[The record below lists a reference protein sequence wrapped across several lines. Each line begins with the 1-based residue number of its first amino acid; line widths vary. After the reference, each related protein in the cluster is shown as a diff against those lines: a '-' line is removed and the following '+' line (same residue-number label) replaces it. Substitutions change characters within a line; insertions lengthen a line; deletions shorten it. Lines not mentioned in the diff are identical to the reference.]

1 MQLSTMQ
8 WRIEG
13 GNLKQARSI
22 LKVRFDRD
30 EMELAMSDLSI
41 DDPGFPPNLPLEIW
55 MGKVFDRFNRTLE
68 LPRLFTGLAERMG
81 GAENEEARELLEI
94 VKKARPVRAPSPQ
107 PDEDPPPLQ
116 NKKTHVEPQ
125 ATTLSRIILLGE
137 STAISASVV
146 TGNRKALHDQLAK
159 ALKDTKICVVDWDD
173 MWNGRQAKAAEP
185 EDARALFVRVV
196 NTDTL
201 NEDLEPLI
209 SLPRKLGQKLK
220 LQGAVNASQIVIW
233 NCDGGEGMAK
243 NGNGIVGQAGAA
255 GEPRHASGYGAVRTR
270 LDEEKLLLA
279 EDPIDQF
286 LNVIR
291 SRLRL
296 EKWPPALNLEHPGEN
311 KLIETKLIEVIMS
324 RTKEICKPPYPEML
338 YLEVTEEENTD
349 NLTAELEGI
358 LSGDAP
364 RDGLIIA
371 IHDLNLDMTDDPKE
385 AIWRVQ
391 ERVKQYDGVLA
402 PIIKT
407 RGISED
413 KVIKLAVIMNAA
425 DKLPRGRYPY
435 SWMQK
440 DWIIVGMKKIG
451 DTAVLDC
458 ADERVIQKRIDVLL
472 RAG

>member
-1 MQLSTMQ
+1 MQLTTMQ

-30 EMELAMSDLSI
+30 EMELAMGDLSI
-41 DDPGFPPNLPLEIW
+41 DDPGFPPNLPFEIW
-55 MGKVFDRFNRTLE
+55 MGKVFNRLNRTLE
-68 LPRLFTGLAERMG
+68 LPRLFMGLAERMG
-81 GAENEEARELLEI
+81 GTENDEARELLEI

-107 PDEDPPPLQ
+107 RDKGPPP
-116 NKKTHVEPQ
+116 V

-137 STAISASVV
+137 SIAISAPVV
-146 TGNRKALHDQLAK
+146 TENRKVLHDQLAK

-201 NEDLEPLI
+201 NEDLEPMI

-220 LQGAVNASQIVIW
+220 LQGAVSASQIVIW

-243 NGNGIVGQAGAA
+243 NGSGIVGGAA
-255 GEPRHASGYGAVRTR
+255 GEPSHASGYGAVRTR
-270 LDEEKLLLA
+270 LDAEKLLLA

-296 EKWPPALNLEHPGEN
+296 EKWPPALTLEDPGEN
-311 KLIETKLIEVIMS
+311 KLIETKLIDVIMS

-440 DWIIVGMKKIG
+440 DWIIVGMRKIG